1 MLDSRITSFNQ
12 LNYIDMCTFTEKIF
26 CCEISS
32 IQNIYGGNVKLKS
45 KQRLKGKEVGIIFGI
60 FSNDNLNI
68 CFSLVFIRSML
79 L

>member
-26 CCEISS
+26 CCKISS

-45 KQRLKGKEVGIIFGI
+45 KRRLKGKEVGIIFGI
-60 FSNDNLNI
+60 FSNDNSNI